1 MKTGVREMKQT
12 VFCIGEVL
20 IDFFC
25 QQIETDLQHGKTFE
39 KHAGGAPANVCATI
53 VKLGGQAEFCGKVG
67 ADQFGHFLEITLI
80 EAGVGVSHLVK
91 DALIPTTLA
100 FVSRKKDGERDFQ
113 FFRGADEQIQRHEIA
128 LEYWNDYSICHFGSA
143 TALLSPPF
151 CNVYREIFDE
161 AVQQHR
167 FVSFDP
173 NYRADLWRNKQH
185 EFVEKC
191 KPYIEKSDFIK
202 VSEEELVILTNEKN
216 SKIAIEKLHELG
228 AKLIAVTLGNKGSIL
243 SNGKQLKQIPS
254 IQINSVDSTGAGDAF
269 VGAMLYQLSS
279 YPNPKQVDFETLCDM
294 VQFANYVGAIVCE
307 KVGAIEA
314 LPTYEEVVMRK
325 LERI

>member
-1 MKTGVREMKQT
+1 MKQT
-12 VFCIGEVL
+12 ILCIGELLV
-20 IDFFC
+20 DFFC
-25 QQIETDLQHGKTFE
+25 QQVETDLKQGKTFE

-67 ADQFGHFLEITLI
+67 ADQFGHFLETVLT

-91 DALIPTTLA
+91 DTQTPTTLA

-113 FFRGADEQIQRHEIA
+113 FFRGADEQLQRHEVT
-128 LEYWNDYSICHFGSA
+128 LENWNDYSICHFGSA

-151 CNVYREIFDE
+151 CNVYREIFEE
-161 AVQQHR
+161 AVQQQR

-173 NYRADLWRNKQH
+173 NYRADLWINRQD

-191 KPYIEKSDFIK
+191 KPYIEKADFIK

-216 SKIAIEKLHELG
+216 SKIAIEKLHEMG

-243 SNGKQLKQIPS
+243 FNGKQLKQIPS
-254 IQINSVDSTGAGDAF
+254 VPVNSVDSTGAGDAF
-269 VGAMLYQLSS
+269 VGAILFQLSS
-279 YPNPKQVDFETLCDM
+279 RLNPKQVELETLCEM
-294 VQFANYVGAIVCE
+294 VHFANCVGAIVCE
-307 KVGAIEA
+307 KVGAIA
-314 LPTYEEVVMRK
+314 AIPTYDEIVMRRKIK
-325 LERI
+325 LI